1 MLQVRC
7 LSHTEINYRPRGV
20 QVTLQ
25 AYVAQGLPL
34 FGFLNPIYRHTAG
47 LPGWLMGPL
56 QGPRVHS
63 TTQAQKNAN
72 GHFKA
77 THAVRELRAIPMFA
91 THRCAS
97 VRVLAARL
105 FAWLLR
111 EHFRKLLILDRT
123 EYFVADKSFC
133 W

>member
-1 MLQVRC
+1 
-7 LSHTEINYRPRGV
+7 
-20 QVTLQ
+20 
-25 AYVAQGLPL
+25 
-34 FGFLNPIYRHTAG
+34 
-47 LPGWLMGPL
+47 MGPL
-56 QGPRVHS
+56 QGPRVHPI
-63 TTQAQKNAN
+63 TQAQKTAN

-77 THAVRELRAIPMFA
+77 THAVRELKAIPVFA
-91 THRCAS
+91 THRYAS

-111 EHFRKLLILDRT
+111 EHFRKLLTLDRT